1 MTTIT
6 PGALVHPRSFADAVW
21 FVRCPTARNGFW
33 HIAQDR
39 KQARAIMQFINGK

>member
-6 PGALVHPRSFADAVW
+6 WRARPRVW
-21 FVRCPTARNGFW
+21 VVRCATARNGFW

-39 KQARAIMQFINGK
+39 KQARAIMQFINLMVWRI